1 MKLKMYVS
9 KLEIENYRSFKEFS
23 INLKPF
29 TQVIGENNIGKSN
42 LLDSLGLI
50 FSQEVS
56 FFKRRTLEISDFN
69 YDAIISLK
77 KDIINTSKASDKIL
91 YPTIK
96 IKATLT
102 DFDEKQEAVVTEW
115 TSNAAFTE
123 ATLTYSFA
131 PISSFNSVEEID
143 QQRKFLKEYEEEI
156 GSEAYS
162 KIPES
167 EILNLL
173 NFPIS
178 KYHYRIYGG
187 NQNETLANT
196 YHLNQLKFELLDA
209 LRDAKAELSASRN
222 SSLLFR
228 VLNANEETDYQD
240 LKKQLVGLQKAIED
254 NKAISGIKTRISEQ
268 LDKISLS
275 TENSNNIVDLI
286 FSLPNVD
293 DLLRKL
299 SLIYNDNPIKIE
311 RNGTG
316 RNNLLFIS
324 LMLSFIED
332 PKRLQSTYF
341 RIVGLEEP
349 EAHLHANLQN
359 HLAQNLETLIKDN
372 EGKYRKDIQLI
383 LTSHSNHITTKI
395 DFENTVVLH
404 YNDNKVQP
412 HYVLEGFGDTAEE
425 KRQISY
431 LKKYLDSENVN
442 LFYSRKLV
450 LVEGISEKL
459 LFPVFYKIH
468 TDETIE
474 QSSCAVVN
482 VNGLAF
488 KNFLQIIKNGFHTKC
503 LVLTDRDTGTKSEH
517 RGEALKKS
525 YETVKEIEVEI
536 TTLST
541 FEKDLIAS
549 NNSGNGK
556 DILCSVLK
564 TVRPVAGKSLVD
576 ALGENVIDTESF
588 FALIEEYKSEFALQL
603 SLRLNEDNSGFTLPD
618 YITRGIDSIH
628 PPKLTSDA
636 SK

>member
-1 MKLKMYVS
+1 MYIS
-9 KLEIENYRSFKEFS
+9 KLEIKNYRNFKEFS
-23 INLKPF
+23 INLKPL
-29 TQVIGENNIGKSN
+29 TQIIGENNIGKSN

-69 YDAIISLK
+69 YNTIATLK
-77 KDIINTSKASDKIL
+77 KAILDLSIPADKIR
-91 YPTIK
+91 YPIIK

-115 TSNAAFTE
+115 TSNDEFTE

-131 PISSFNSVEEID
+131 PISSFNPVEEIEL
-143 QQRKFLKEYEEEI
+143 QRKFLKDYEREI
-156 GSEAYS
+156 GTENYL

-222 SSLLFR
+222 SRLLFR

-240 LKKQLVGLQKAIED
+240 LKKQLVGLQKAIQD
-254 NKAISGIKTRISEQ
+254 NEAISGIKTRISEQ

-275 TENSNNIVDLI
+275 TENSNNLVDLI
-286 FSLPNVD
+286 FALPNVD

-299 SLIYNDNPIKIE
+299 SLIYNDSPIKIE

-359 HLAQNLETLIKDN
+359 HLAQNLETLIKNDD
-372 EGKYRKDIQLI
+372 GKYRKDIQLI
-383 LTSHSNHITTKI
+383 ITSHSNHITTKI

-404 YNDNKVQP
+404 YKGIKVEP
-412 HYVLEGFGDTAEE
+412 HYILEGFGNTAEE
-425 KRQISY
+425 KKQISY

-442 LFYSRKLV
+442 LFYSRKLA

-459 LFPVFYKIH
+459 LFPLFYKIH
-468 TDETIE
+468 TKETIE
-474 QSSCAVVN
+474 QSSCAVIN

-488 KNFLQIIKNGFHTKC
+488 KNFLGIIKNGFHTKC
-503 LVLTDRDTGTKSEH
+503 LVLTDRDTGTASEN
-517 RGEALKKS
+517 RGEALKEAYKGVS
-525 YETVKEIEVEI
+525 EIEVKI

-541 FEKDLIAS
+541 FEKDLIAV
-549 NNSGNGK
+549 NSTGNGK
-556 DILCSVLK
+556 DILCSVIK
-564 TVRPVAGKSLVD
+564 IVRPVAGK
-576 ALGENVIDTESF
+576 ALIERIGENPIDIESF
-588 FALIEEYKSEFALQL
+588 FALIEGYKSEFALQL
-603 SLRLNEDNSGFTLPD
+603 ALHLNNDSTDFTIPE
-618 YITRGIDSIH
+618 YITNGIDTIH
-628 PPKLTSDA
+628 SPKSTVDA
-636 SK
+636 SS

>member
-1 MKLKMYVS
+1 MFVS
-9 KLEIENYRSFKEFS
+9 KLEIENYRNFKEFS
-23 INLKPF
+23 IDLKPL
-29 TQVIGENNIGKSN
+29 TQIIGENNIGKSN

-69 YDAIISLK
+69 YETITTFKKAILDDSIPANE
-77 KDIINTSKASDKIL
+77 IV

-102 DFDEKQEAVVTEW
+102 DFDEKQEAVITEW
-115 TSNAAFTE
+115 MSNDEFTE

-131 PISSFNSVEEID
+131 PTSSFDAVKEIEQQRTFLKDYEKEIGTEAYEEI
-143 QQRKFLKEYEEEI
+143 
-156 GSEAYS
+156 
-162 KIPES
+162 PEN

-209 LRDAKAELSASRN
+209 LRDAKTELSASRN
-222 SSLLFR
+222 SGLLFR

-254 NKAISGIKTRISEQ
+254 NEAISGIKTRISEQ
-268 LDKISLS
+268 LDKISLT

-332 PKRLQSTYF
+332 PKRISTTYF

-359 HLAQNLETLIKDN
+359 HLAQNFDTLIEDD
-372 EGKYRKDIQLI
+372 EGNYRKDIQLI
-383 LTSHSNHITTKI
+383 LTSHSNHISTKI
-395 DFENTVVLH
+395 DFENTVVL
-404 YNDNKVQP
+404 YYKKDKVEP
-412 HYVLEGFGDTAEE
+412 HYILQGFGNTAEE

-431 LKKYLDSENVN
+431 LMKYLDSENVN

-468 TDETIE
+468 TKETIE
-474 QSSCAVVN
+474 QSSCAIVN

-488 KNFLQIIKNGFHTKC
+488 KNFLSIIKNGFHTKC
-503 LVLTDRDTGTKSEH
+503 LVLTDRDTGTASEH
-517 RGEALKKS
+517 RGEALKEAYK
-525 YETVKEIEVEI
+525 TVSEIEVEI
-536 TTLST
+536 TSLST
-541 FEKDLIAS
+541 FEKDLIAT
-549 NNSGNGK
+549 NNTDDGK
-556 DILCSVLK
+556 NILCSVIK
-564 TVRPVAGKSLVD
+564 IVRPTAGKAFVEE
-576 ALGENVIDTESF
+576 LGENPIETESF
-588 FALIEEYKSEFALQL
+588 FALIKNHKSEFALQL
-603 SLRLNEDNSGFTLPD
+603 ALHLNNDSSGFAIPE
-618 YITRGIDSIH
+618 YIIRGINIIH
-628 PPKLTSDA
+628 PPIADVDA
-636 SK
+636 SS

>member
-1 MKLKMYVS
+1 MFVS
-9 KLEIENYRSFKEFS
+9 KLEIENYRNFKEFS
-23 INLKPF
+23 IDLKPL
-29 TQVIGENNIGKSN
+29 TQIIGENNIGKSN

-69 YDAIISLK
+69 YETITTFKKAILDDSIPANE
-77 KDIINTSKASDKIL
+77 IV

-102 DFDEKQEAVVTEW
+102 DFDEKQEAVITEW
-115 TSNAAFTE
+115 MSNDEFTE

-131 PISSFNSVEEID
+131 PTSSFDAVKEIEQQRTFLKDYEKEIGTEAYEEI
-143 QQRKFLKEYEEEI
+143 
-156 GSEAYS
+156 
-162 KIPES
+162 PEN

-209 LRDAKAELSASRN
+209 LRDAKTELSASRN
-222 SSLLFR
+222 SGLLFR

-254 NKAISGIKTRISEQ
+254 NEAISGIKTRISEQ
-268 LDKISLS
+268 LDKISLT

-332 PKRLQSTYF
+332 PKRISTTYF

-359 HLAQNLETLIKDN
+359 HLAQNFDTLIEDD
-372 EGKYRKDIQLI
+372 EGNYRKDIQLI
-383 LTSHSNHITTKI
+383 LTSHSNHISTKI
-395 DFENTVVLH
+395 DFENTVVL
-404 YNDNKVQP
+404 YYKKDKVEPNYILQ
-412 HYVLEGFGDTAEE
+412 GFGNTAEE

-431 LKKYLDSENVN
+431 LMKYLDSENVN

-468 TDETIE
+468 TKETIE
-474 QSSCAVVN
+474 QSSCAIVN

-488 KNFLQIIKNGFHTKC
+488 KNFLSIIKNGFHTKC
-503 LVLTDRDTGTKSEH
+503 LVLTDRDTGTASEH
-517 RGEALKKS
+517 RGEALKEAYK
-525 YETVKEIEVEI
+525 TVSEIEVEI
-536 TTLST
+536 TSLST
-541 FEKDLIAS
+541 FEKDLIAT
-549 NNSGNGK
+549 NNTDDGK
-556 DILCSVLK
+556 NILCSVIK
-564 TVRPVAGKSLVD
+564 IVRPTAGKAFVEE
-576 ALGENVIDTESF
+576 LGENPIETESF
-588 FALIEEYKSEFALQL
+588 FALIKNHKSEFALQL
-603 SLRLNEDNSGFTLPD
+603 ALHLNNDSSGFAIPE
-618 YITRGIDSIH
+618 YIIRGINIIH
-628 PPKLTSDA
+628 PPIADVDA
-636 SK
+636 SS

>member
-1 MKLKMYVS
+1 MYVS
-9 KLEIENYRSFKEFS
+9 KLEIENYRNFKQFS
-23 INLKPF
+23 IDLKPL
-29 TQVIGENNIGKSN
+29 TQIIGENNIGKSN

-56 FFKRRTLEISDFN
+56 FFKKRTLEVSDFN
-69 YDAIISLK
+69 YESILALK
-77 KDIINTSKASDKIL
+77 KAIVNTKIPSDKIK
-91 YPTIK
+91 YPVIK
-96 IKATLT
+96 IKAILT
-102 DFDEKQEAVVTEW
+102 DFDEKQEAIVTEW
-115 TSNAAFTE
+115 TSNTGFTE

-131 PISSFNSVEEID
+131 PISSFKPIEEIE

-156 GSEAYS
+156 GSEEYS
-162 KIPES
+162 KIPEN

-187 NQNETLANT
+187 NQNETLANV

-209 LRDAKAELSASRN
+209 LRDAKVELSANQNNR
-222 SSLLFR
+222 LLFR

-254 NKAISGIKTRISEQ
+254 NDAISGIKSRISEQ

-286 FSLPNVD
+286 FALPNVE

-299 SLIYNDNPIKIE
+299 SLIYNDSPIKIE

-359 HLAQNLETLIKDN
+359 HLAQNIETLIKDS
-372 EGKYRKDIQLI
+372 EGKFRKDIQLI

-404 YNDNKVQP
+404 YKDNKVQP
-412 HYVLEGFGDTAEE
+412 HYILEGFGDSVEE
-425 KRQISY
+425 KSQINY
-431 LKKYLDSENVN
+431 LKKYLDSENIN

-459 LFPVFYKIH
+459 LFPTFYKIH
-468 TDETIE
+468 TKQTIE
-474 QSSCAVVN
+474 QTSCAVVN

-488 KNFLQIIKNGFHTKC
+488 KNFLAVIKNGFHTRC
-503 LVLTDRDTGTKSEH
+503 LVLTDRDTGTKNEN
-517 RGEALKKS
+517 RGEALQKE
-525 YETVKEIEVEI
+525 YETDSRIDVRV

-541 FEKDLIAS
+541 FEKDIIAS
-549 NNSGNGK
+549 NSSGSGK
-556 DILCSVLK
+556 DILCEVLK
-564 TVRPVAGKSLVD
+564 TVRPIAGKELVHSI
-576 ALGENVIDTESF
+576 GENSISIEPF
-588 FALIEEYKSEFALQL
+588 FSLIAGYKSEFALQL
-603 SLRLNEDNSGFTLPD
+603 SLKLHEDDSGFLIPD
-618 YITRGIDSIH
+618 YIVKGIDNIH
-628 PPKLTSDA
+628 LPKTKLDA
-636 SK
+636 GSKT